1 MNFCLLGLV
10 LAGFEPLSLR
20 SQGIRPTTALPQ
32 LARRLYLACR
42 LIGNSTLVGSSLAH
56 KYKTRMQMAH
66 TNLHRKK
73 SFIGQKQK
81 LLYQSNMFYENDA
94 IQYAMSF

>member
-1 MNFCLLGLV
+1 MAFCLLGLV
-10 LAGFEPLSLR
+10 LAGVEPLNLR

-56 KYKTRMQMAH
+56 KFKTRIQMAH
-66 TNLHRKK
+66 TNLHHKK
-73 SFIGQKQK
+73 V
-81 LLYQSNMFYENDA
+81 LLDKSKNFYTKATCSMKMTQQSM
-94 IQYAMSF
+94 